1 MYSAYEICSPSI
13 IYRIIGVFFNFSS
26 HLIGVVSGLSTGTES
41 SFSNIDDVYY
51 GVHLATLDNVL
62 APIAPH

>member
-1 MYSAYEICSPSI
+1 MKYVALASYI
-13 IYRIIGVFFNFSS
+13 RIIGVFFNFSS